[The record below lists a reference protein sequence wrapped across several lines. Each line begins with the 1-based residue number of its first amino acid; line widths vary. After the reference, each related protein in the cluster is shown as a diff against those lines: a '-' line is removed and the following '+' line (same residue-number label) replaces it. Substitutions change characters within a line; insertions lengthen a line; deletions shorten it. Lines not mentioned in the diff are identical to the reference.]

1 MHTISPS
8 RRCWS
13 RLVGAVL
20 SISLL
25 ATACSTPQSTPQT
38 AQDDYPL
45 NDWKLG
51 FLLDQDGSD
60 LDERPEVCGPPIPSS
75 QVTVLDVKG
84 EDDPRT
90 VVQRELPNAKFT
102 QDDYLLVA
110 IQRHPGQTRQWLRS
124 VVATLGCDVLVIGDF
139 ENKRYTYDAADPKLR
154 TMTLQAIWGTDGN
167 GSTGP

>member
-1 MHTISPS
+1 MKTNAHTHST
-8 RRCWS
+8 
-13 RLVGAVL
+13 RLAAL
-20 SISLL
+20 AAAALL
-25 ATACSTPQSTPQT
+25 ATACSTTPSTDQT

-60 LDERPEVCGPPIPSS
+60 LDERPEVCGDPIPAS

-84 EDDPRT
+84 EADPRA
-90 VVQRELPNAKFT
+90 VVQRELPNATFT

-110 IQRHPGQTRQWLRS
+110 IQRHPGQTRQWLRGI
-124 VVATLGCDVLVIGDF
+124 VATLGCDVLVIGDF
-139 ENKRYTYDAADPKLR
+139 ENKRYTYKAADPKLR